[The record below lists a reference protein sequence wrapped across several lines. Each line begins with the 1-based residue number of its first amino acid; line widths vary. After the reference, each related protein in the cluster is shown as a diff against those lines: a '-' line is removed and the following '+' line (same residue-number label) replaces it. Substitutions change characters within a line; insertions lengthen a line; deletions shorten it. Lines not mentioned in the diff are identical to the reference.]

1 MYSKRNHLVN
11 SLKLL
16 IGASQSELEYKSMSV
31 NEPAEYVDR
40 AWDLGMVW
48 GFSGQECGFLSSLL
62 IMLTRDNREISK
74 SRQPY

>member
-1 MYSKRNHLVN
+1 MFLYSPDRVFSSSKDPYSKRNHLVN

-48 GFSGQECGFLSSLL
+48 GFSGQE
-62 IMLTRDNREISK
+62 
-74 SRQPY
+74 